1 MDNSE
6 MSEPVVK
13 DEQPLPPAPDS
24 EGIGTV
30 WKIVVAIVAV
40 GVIAYFAY
48 SFIPTNQPGDQSQSQ
63 SQPQAQSAENNIS
76 GASAE
81 ELFQQG
87 NAFVE
92 AGQLQQAATAY
103 QQAVEMDPA
112 YQAAYANLGV
122 VYYQLEQLDLA
133 AQQYEKALEI
143 NPDDGDVAYNLGALR
158 LQQALSGGGQ
168 PDEELLNQAIDQLE
182 TALELSPN
190 LAEPHFTLG
199 VAYATLNRRD
209 EAIAAF
215 EQFLEKDSGQDARA
229 SQEAER
235 YLETLKAQ

>member
-1 MDNSE
+1 MDNSD
-6 MSEPVVK
+6 MSETVFT
-13 DEQPLPPAPDS
+13 DEQPLPPAPES
-24 EGIGTV
+24 QGIGMV
-30 WKIVVAIVAV
+30 WKIVIAVVALGI
-40 GVIAYFAY
+40 IAISAY
-48 SFIPTNQPGDQSQSQ
+48 SFLQNQPGAQPQSQSQ
-63 SQPQAQSAENNIS
+63 SSENSITGS
-76 GASAE
+76 SAE

-103 QQAVEMDPA
+103 QQAVEMDPE

-168 PDEELLNQAIDQLE
+168 PDEDLLNQAIDQLE
-182 TALELSPN
+182 TALELSPD

-199 VAYATLNRRD
+199 VAYATLNRRE

-215 EQFLEKDSGQDARA
+215 EQFLEKDTGQDPRA

-235 YLETLKAQ
+235 YLESLKAQ